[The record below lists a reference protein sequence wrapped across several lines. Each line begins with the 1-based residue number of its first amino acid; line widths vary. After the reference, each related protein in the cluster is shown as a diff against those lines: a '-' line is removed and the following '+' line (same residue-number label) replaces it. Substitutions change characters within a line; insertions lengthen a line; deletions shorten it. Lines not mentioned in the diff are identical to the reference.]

1 VKKINCNTVLKAILK
16 ARETGGATPG
26 GYACSIAPGNLPEDL
41 RPRERLLCEG
51 PSALSDRELL
61 AILLNTGI
69 KGKNVSVLAGELRER
84 LDGDKNIPSVKELSS
99 MSGIGKSKACSI
111 VAMLEF
117 GRRRWGVRG
126 ARIKTAGD
134 IFPLVRHYAD
144 CPQERFISVSLN
156 GAHEVLAVRVVTV
169 GLVNRSLVHPR
180 EVFADVIADRA
191 SAVCV
196 AHNHPSGTVKPSV
209 QDDDV
214 TARLLEASCLLGINF
229 LDHLIFTENEYYSY
243 RCAGKIKAAS
253 PRSGERI
260 FTRPPFITDS

>member
-1 VKKINCNTVLKAILK
+1 VKKLNRNAVFKAIFTGMDGSD
-16 ARETGGATPG
+16 ARSGAR
-26 GYACSIAPGNLPEDL
+26 SIAPGDLPEDL

-51 PSALSDRELL
+51 PAALSDRELL

-99 MSGIGKSKACSI
+99 MSGIGKSRACSI

-117 GRRRWGVRG
+117 GRRRWGIRG
-126 ARIKTAGD
+126 TRVKTAGD

-156 GAHEVLAVRVVTV
+156 GAHEVLAVRVVTI
-169 GLVNRSLVHPR
+169 GLVNRALVHPR
-180 EVFADVIADRA
+180 EVFADIIADRA

-196 AHNHPSGTVKPSV
+196 AHNHPSGVVKPSA

-214 TARLLEASCLLGINF
+214 TAQLLEASCLLGINF

-243 RCAGKIKAAS
+243 RCAGKIKSPSLHSGDRMFAAPS
-253 PRSGERI
+253 LVK
-260 FTRPPFITDS
+260 